1 MTGILPCSPCLEVST
16 SVLSSEVVCPE
27 SWRRLDGHCY
37 SLLTGY
43 HEMEVCRADC
53 HHLGGDL
60 ASVHSR
66 RENEFLADL
75 IRNRPV
81 RGGEK
86 VRRERAQWGGKYSPC
101 LGYLDSR
108 PDN

>member
-86 VRRERAQWGGKYSPC
+86 VRRERESTMGWEILAMSRI
-101 LGYLDSR
+101 LG
-108 PDN
+108 

>member
-1 MTGILPCSPCLEVST
+1 MGVQWKSVTGLLFIKFRYQ
-16 SVLSSEVVCPE
+16 VL
-27 SWRRLDGHCY
+27 
-37 SLLTGY
+37 
-43 HEMEVCRADC
+43 VCRADC

-86 VRRERAQWGGKYSPC
+86 DTWIAGQITQVGGNFSWMDGTTWDYQNWDT
-101 LGYLDSR
+101 GE
-108 PDN
+108 PDRKSVSYKEHH